1 MVEIRETAGL
11 LLAAGIDPSQSVL
24 YLQSK
29 YKVLMEDPDNIEH
42 LLIEGAEKIRPIA
55 DSVLNTVKK
64 GWG

>member
-1 MVEIRETAGL
+1 MRLI
-11 LLAAGIDPSQSVL
+11 AAGIGPSQSVL

-64 GWG
+64 RVGLI